1 MTRLSLRALRALL
14 ALSLVATTPVLAQN
28 DIIGCADL
36 NCPVDDRSV
45 SNECNVVDRT
55 FINVGAVKVPA
66 VEGFPQGLSWVQ
78 GFRVIPMPPNRT
90 YESSFY
96 LGTPPQA
103 NFSMPGCAA
112 LFTEFQAAKRS
123 ERATDGTCD
132 AFMSS
137 KCSNALLKRVQAVKA
152 SNSTDNVCR
161 KLQQDLEENLDEDCR
176 PYAGTSGHW
185 QNVTVK
191 GTRSPVAMPWLVP
204 NADPV
209 LAITGTGSEAPKP
222 ISSSQNS
229 TSNCWPV
236 PDKSSD
242 LTLYETVGLFVS
254 RRTPSSKARRV

>member
-1 MTRLSLRALRALL
+1 MTRLSLRALL

-28 DIIGCADL
+28 EIIGCADL
-36 NCPVDDRSV
+36 NCPVDDKSV

-103 NFSMPGCAA
+103 KFSMPGCAV

-123 ERATDGTCD
+123 EREADGTCG

-137 KCSNALLKRVQAVKA
+137 KCSDALLKRAKAVKA

-176 PYAGTSGHW
+176 PYVGTSDRW

-191 GTRSPVAMPWLVP
+191 GMRSLVAMP
-204 NADPV
+204 
-209 LAITGTGSEAPKP
+209 
-222 ISSSQNS
+222 
-229 TSNCWPV
+229 
-236 PDKSSD
+236 
-242 LTLYETVGLFVS
+242 
-254 RRTPSSKARRV
+254 